1 MTTCRPPDHSAP
13 SRSLGCLSTFYA
25 PIPPDYLATSWL
37 LVTVLAIRC
46 CLDLSAPSGPLR
58 GLLATHRIFG
68 HSTPPGH
75 SVSFQLLKNPW
86 PYAVIL
92 AVYSPED
99 HSAPSWIPDDPW
111 PIRLSWAFDTL
122 LATRPVS
129 QVWRTHMDWTALG

>member
-46 CLDLSAPSGPLR
+46 CLDLSAHSGPLR
-58 GLLATHRIFG
+58 GLLATYRFFG

-86 PYAVIL
+86 PYAVII

-99 HSAPSWIPDDPW
+99 QSAPSWIPDD
-111 PIRLSWAFDTL
+111 L
-122 LATRPVS
+122 LAYRGSLGLSAPFWLLAQSARFGEHT
-129 QVWRTHMDWTALG
+129 WAALG